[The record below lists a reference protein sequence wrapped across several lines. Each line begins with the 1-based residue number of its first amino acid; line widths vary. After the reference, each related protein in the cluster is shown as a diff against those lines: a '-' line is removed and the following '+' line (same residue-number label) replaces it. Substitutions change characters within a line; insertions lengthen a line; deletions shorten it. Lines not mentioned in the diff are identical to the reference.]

1 MPTTTV
7 AVQQFLGLSPARPV
21 DDEALAAA
29 VAAANDTIWQF
40 RQDLDEPVDDT
51 VAWPAR
57 IDFAATIQAARY
69 YGRRGSL
76 QGVAAYPDT
85 GVALIPQLDG
95 DVQVMCELGR
105 FQPSV
110 VA

>member
-1 MPTTTV
+1 VPTTTA

-29 VAAANDTIWQF
+29 VGAANDTIWNF
-40 RQDLDEPVDDT
+40 RQDLAPPSGDGVT
-51 VAWPAR
+51 WPAR
-57 IDFAATIQAARY
+57 IDFAATVQAARY

-95 DVQVMCELGR
+95 DVQVMCELGA